1 MIPNL
6 GSSFILTRRYF
17 LNFYW
22 VNIGLSY
29 DEVVENVFLW
39 APLQGEKPIDINDVS
54 KGIRVRQYDH
64 WTNVSLVKAGD
75 VIFCNMDRKIKFIAV
90 ALADAEQ
97 AIRPSTRIFRQWGV
111 NGNKVRIDIFSLPT
125 PLSVDGYIQDV
136 FQTRYNNGSKPTVF
150 KSNGNVF
157 QGYMA
162 KIPDAAGLDLLS
174 MSREVET
181 SVVEASDLLCRDLSF
196 STKRPIGATT
206 RQTIREA
213 RIGQGYFR
221 QELIKLW
228 KACPV
233 TGLANLDLLIASHM
247 KPWATS
253 DDSERLDPF
262 NGFLFSP
269 HVDRLFDKGLIG
281 FADSGQI
288 MISPLLSVS
297 DLNALNISTAI
308 SIPIM
313 AKNKPY
319 LAAHRL
325 LFGLE

>member
-1 MIPNL
+1 M
-6 GSSFILTRRYF
+6 
-17 LNFYW
+17 NFYW

-29 DEVVENVFLW
+29 DEVVENGFLW
-39 APLQGEKPIDINDVS
+39 APLQGEKPVDINDVS
-54 KGIRVRQYDH
+54 KGIRVRKYDH
-64 WTNVSLVKAGD
+64 WTNVGLVKAGD
-75 VIFCNMDRKIKFIAV
+75 IIFCNMDRKIRFIAV
-90 ALADAEQ
+90 ALADAET
-97 AIRPSTRIFRQWGV
+97 ATRPSTRTFRQWGV
-111 NGNKVRIDIFSLPT
+111 NGNKVRIDIFPLPT
-125 PLSVDGYIQDV
+125 PLSVDGYIHEA
-136 FQTRYNNGSKPTVF
+136 FQTRYNIGSKPTVF

-162 KIPDAAGLDLLS
+162 SIPDAAGLDLLS
-174 MSREVET
+174 MSREIET
-181 SVVEASDLLCRDLSF
+181 SVVEASDILGRDFF
-196 STKRPIGATT
+196 SSAKRPVGATT

-228 KACPV
+228 KSCPV

-281 FADSGQI
+281 FTDAGQI
-288 MISPLLSVS
+288 MISPLLTAK
-297 DLNALNISTAI
+297 DLSALNISTTI
-308 SIPIM
+308 IIPIQ
-313 AKNKPY
+313 AQHKPY

-325 LFGLE
+325 LFGFK